1 MSEID
6 YAELFQ
12 SPLDDEPGGRGGRWG
27 PIAGGLI
34 AGVLVVGG
42 IAMIDGSDEIVPA
55 TTTIAPTTTTIAAS
69 VPEELS
75 YPPGFTE
82 IAPELAAQPYEL
94 IRQDDSLLVAFHTAV
109 RRDTDPG
116 DVAWPIGGSW
126 WLGGADDSGIEA
138 SRVVL
143 GRSSPGG
150 FAVEFP
156 RLGDGGEAGVSTVR
170 MIERWD
176 LETESGVEQIP
187 FDGEP
192 FEMPQALAIPISDSV
207 TLVIDQLQ
215 LGSFIG
221 RVSWRLDGGDEPI
234 GRVLVEVTLLGAAGE
249 EVGSY
254 RAFPVILDPDV
265 DGIIEIFWQEP
276 FPEDQE
282 GAVIAEV
289 RYSVGLVDVVA
300 TDVEFQLQGVPEG
313 R

>member
-34 AGVLVVGG
+34 AGVLVIAG
-42 IAMIDGSDEIVPA
+42 IAMLDSSDEIVPA
-55 TTTIAPTTTTIAAS
+55 TATMAPTTTTIAAS
-69 VPEELS
+69 APEEPS

-82 IAPELAAQPYEL
+82 IAPGLAAQPYEL

-116 DVAWPIGGSW
+116 DVAWLIGGSW
-126 WLGGADDSGIEA
+126 WLGGSDDSGIES

-156 RLGDGGEAGVSTVR
+156 RSGGGGEAGVSTVR
-170 MIERWD
+170 MIDRWD
-176 LETESGVEQIP
+176 LEAESGVEQIP

-192 FEMPQALAIPISDSV
+192 FEMPQPLTIPISDSAN
-207 TLVIDQLQ
+207 LVIDQLQ
-215 LGSFIG
+215 LGAFIG
-221 RVSWRLDGGDEPI
+221 RVSWRLDGGDDPI
-234 GRVLVEVTLLGAAGE
+234 GRVVVEATLLDTAGE

-254 RAFPVILDPDV
+254 GAFPFILDPTA
-265 DGIIEIFWQEP
+265 DGMIEVFWQGS
-276 FPEDQE
+276 FPPQQE
-282 GAVIAEV
+282 VAVTAEV
-289 RYSVGLVDVVA
+289 GYTVGLVEVVA
-300 TDVEFQLQGVPEG
+300 TDIEFDLQGVPEG